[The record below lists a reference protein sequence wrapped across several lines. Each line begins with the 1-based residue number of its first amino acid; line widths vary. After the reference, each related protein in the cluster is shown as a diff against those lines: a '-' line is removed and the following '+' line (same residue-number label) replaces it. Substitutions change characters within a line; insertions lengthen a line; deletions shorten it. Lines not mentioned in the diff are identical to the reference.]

1 MSRRHVPAAIGSPGT
16 RFAALFATLEF
27 CNRNNSMPLTK
38 EPLMLNRVFAVGL
51 TFVAYIVLAAAM
63 RANEPQLQKGTV
75 VSASATRL
83 VMKDSMGKEQS
94 FTIDHTTKVTVN
106 GQPGKLEDL
115 QETMPIQV
123 ALDEKGKVLAVS
135 TIDKDKVPV
144 LAASGHRGF
153 VPRTSEA

>member
-1 MSRRHVPAAIGSPGT
+1 MFSRII
-16 RFAALFATLEF
+16 ALVLTSIVCVTLALE
-27 CNRNNSMPLTK
+27 
-38 EPLMLNRVFAVGL
+38 A
-51 TFVAYIVLAAAM
+51 

-83 VMKDSMGKEQS
+83 VMKDTMGKEQS

-123 ALDEKGKVLAVS
+123 ALDEKGKVLTVS
-135 TIDKDKVPV
+135 TIDKDKIPA
-144 LAASGHRGF
+144 LAATGVRQA
-153 VPRTSEA
+153 VPRLGQT

>member
-1 MSRRHVPAAIGSPGT
+1 MINRMFAWGLIFVVCVA
-16 RFAALFATLEF
+16 FAA
-27 CNRNNSMPLTK
+27 
-38 EPLMLNRVFAVGL
+38 G
-51 TFVAYIVLAAAM
+51 M

-83 VMKDSMGKEQS
+83 VMKDTMGKEQS
-94 FTIDHTTKVTVN
+94 FTIDHATKVTVN

-135 TIDKDKVPV
+135 TIDKDKLPV
-144 LAASGHRGF
+144 LAASGRRGF

>member
-1 MSRRHVPAAIGSPGT
+1 MSARRT
-16 RFAALFATLEF
+16 ALSLILVICVA
-27 CNRNNSMPLTK
+27 S
-38 EPLMLNRVFAVGL
+38 AVS
-51 TFVAYIVLAAAM
+51 A

-83 VMKDSMGKEQS
+83 VMKDGMGKEQS

-123 ALDEKGKVLAVS
+123 ALDEKGKVLTVS

-144 LAASGHRGF
+144 LAAARGLGV
-153 VPRTSEA
+153 VPRIAKA